1 MSGINKFN
9 IRVYGLTINHKNEI
23 LLTDE
28 IRFGMKMT
36 KFPGGGLQF
45 GEGTLDCL
53 KREFLEEMNQ
63 DIRITNHFYTTDFF
77 QETALINEKQQLI
90 SIYYCTELKNPINFN
105 VKEKQYSFDNEFD
118 GAQIFRWV
126 KIDINLEKQLS
137 FPIDQ
142 IVAKKL
148 FENFN

>member
-1 MSGINKFN
+1 MSEIKKFN

-63 DIRITNHFYTTDFF
+63 DILITNHFYTTDFF

-105 VKEKQYSFDNEFD
+105 VKEKQYNFDNEID

-126 KIDINLEKQLS
+126 KIDKNLEKQLS